1 MLCMVNELDVQAP
14 LLLIGAG
21 RSGTTL
27 VMRLFRSHPDI
38 DFRGET
44 SFLIPRLWKE
54 SFENRF
60 WYNWEAYVARHPN
73 SAFEPFPI
81 LQDWEER
88 KLREHIG
95 AVVANFA
102 AELLRV
108 DRNAKAWGY
117 KELWNGTRSFD
128 YAWTIYDDVFPRATW
143 VHLIRNPFSFCRSAA
158 RWMRQPL
165 TIRNILE
172 RLSEWVEITRCCQER
187 AVLNPYF
194 QIRYED
200 VCSQARETLEP
211 LLDSIGLPWK
221 EELQDQL
228 RYKILDSGASHYQR
242 SGDGFPSLDY
252 FTERVEGLAEL
263 MCQFRY
269 KSIPLELEIEAENE
283 QDVIV
288 RL

>member
-1 MLCMVNELDVQAP
+1 MLHQLDIQAP

-44 SFLIPRLWKE
+44 GFLIPRLWKE

-60 WYNWEAYVARHPN
+60 WHNWEVYVEQHPN
-73 SAFEPFPI
+73 SAFEPLPI

-88 KLREHIG
+88 NLREHVG

-108 DRNAKAWGY
+108 DYDAKVWGY
-117 KELWNGTRSFD
+117 KELWNGSESFD

-143 VHLIRNPFSFCRSAA
+143 VHLVRNPFSFCRSAV

-165 TIRNILE
+165 TIKNTLE
-172 RLSEWVEITRCCQER
+172 RLSEWVKITRRCRER
-187 AVLNPYF
+187 AVRNRYF

-200 VCSQARETLEP
+200 VCSRARETLEP
-211 LLDSIGLPWK
+211 LLESISLSWR

-228 RYKILDSGASHYQR
+228 RIKILDSGASHFR
-242 SGDGFPSLDY
+242 PSSEVLPSLDY

-263 MCQFRY
+263 MGQFHY
-269 KSIPLELEIEAENE
+269 EAIPLELEIETKK
-283 QDVIV
+283 DRGVMV
-288 RL
+288 SL